1 MGLVSATRA
10 AALTLMTPP
19 SPRSPTA
26 RALLWLS
33 EAIYHHRRWFFYPQL
48 LLAVLSVIYTA
59 RKLEF
64 HTSRND
70 LVGGE
75 KEYHK
80 IYLEFKKEFPAQDD
94 LVVVV
99 ESENME
105 KNRQFVERLG
115 TKLEAETNLFVSV
128 FYKGDLKLMGPKA
141 LLFLPEEALKDL
153 YQTLQDYRPF
163 LLQFTKATNLVS
175 LFNLVNTQFRTA
187 SREENAQNR
196 ALVKAL
202 PALERIIAQATDGL
216 QRLGNPPSPGIN
228 ALFEGGQEA
237 ESQMYITFASNRIY
251 LVTAQAREEELND
264 QAVRRLRTLIA
275 ETQLEVPGLN
285 VGLTGEPVLE
295 VDEMEQSQKDT
306 IRATVVSL
314 ILVALI
320 FIYGYHG
327 TGRPLKATACLLV
340 GLAYT
345 MGFTT
350 LAVGHLNIL
359 TITFVPILVGL
370 AIDFGVHLITRYE
383 EELRRGRSE
392 RLALEKAMVNTGMG
406 IFTGAFTT
414 AGAFFAMAG
423 TDFKGIQE
431 MGIICGGGLLVCL
444 VPMMTLLPVLLLRGQ
459 QNILDHEL
467 GPKLDQQAALEVDK
481 RARIENLWLRRPVT
495 VILVILAVSGLAL
508 RAGRHVRFDYNLLHM
523 QSAGLPAV
531 IFQDKLIES
540 STKSVLFCAVV
551 ANSLTEATNL
561 AAAITNL
568 PSVLSVDSMGE
579 YLTEDQTGKLAWLG
593 KIKKVAAEIQF
604 APLDTRPA
612 DVREL
617 TQTLYALHG
626 YCGLAIADVK
636 DDPELREKLLALRRA
651 IHALSQ
657 RMVLDNREAVAE
669 KLAEFQQALFKDV
682 RETFEAIKNQ
692 DDSDRLRPQD
702 LPEALRN
709 RFVGVHG
716 KYLLQVY
723 PKKNIWERKEQEEF
737 IRDLRAI
744 DKQVTGTPV
753 ELLEYTTLLKNS
765 FQQAAFYSLIAIAIL
780 VFIHFR
786 SLSCVVLSLLPVG
799 FGFIWMVGLMGLGD
813 VPFNPANIMTLPLV
827 IGIGVTNG
835 IHILNRFAE
844 EQHPSILARSTGKAV
859 LVSALTAIAGF
870 GSLILAEHRGI
881 RSLGLIMATGI
892 ATCMIVGLTFLPA
905 ILNLLN
911 RRGWTIQKTQCD
923 NAQSTLGREE
933 PR

>member
-1 MGLVSATRA
+1 
-10 AALTLMTPP
+10 
-19 SPRSPTA
+19 
-26 RALLWLS
+26 
-33 EAIYHHRRWFFYPQL
+33 
-48 LLAVLSVIYTA
+48 
-59 RKLEF
+59 
-64 HTSRND
+64 
-70 LVGGE
+70 
-75 KEYHK
+75 
-80 IYLEFKKEFPAQDD
+80 
-94 LVVVV
+94 
-99 ESENME
+99 
-105 KNRQFVERLG
+105 
-115 TKLEAETNLFVSV
+115 
-128 FYKGDLKLMGPKA
+128 
-141 LLFLPEEALKDL
+141 
-153 YQTLQDYRPF
+153 
-163 LLQFTKATNLVS
+163 
-175 LFNLVNTQFRTA
+175 
-187 SREENAQNR
+187 
-196 ALVKAL
+196 
-202 PALERIIAQATDGL
+202 
-216 QRLGNPPSPGIN
+216 
-228 ALFEGGQEA
+228 
-237 ESQMYITFASNRIY
+237 
-251 LVTAQAREEELND
+251 
-264 QAVRRLRTLIA
+264 
-275 ETQLEVPGLN
+275 
-285 VGLTGEPVLE
+285 
-295 VDEMEQSQKDT
+295 
-306 IRATVVSL
+306 
-314 ILVALI
+314 
-320 FIYGYHG
+320 
-327 TGRPLKATACLLV
+327 
-340 GLAYT
+340 
-345 MGFTT
+345 
-350 LAVGHLNIL
+350 
-359 TITFVPILVGL
+359 
-370 AIDFGVHLITRYE
+370 
-383 EELRRGRSE
+383 
-392 RLALEKAMVNTGMG
+392 
-406 IFTGAFTT
+406 
-414 AGAFFAMAG
+414 
-423 TDFKGIQE
+423 
-431 MGIICGGGLLVCL
+431 
-444 VPMMTLLPVLLLRGQ
+444 
-459 QNILDHEL
+459 
-467 GPKLDQQAALEVDK
+467 
-481 RARIENLWLRRPVT
+481 
-495 VILVILAVSGLAL
+495 
-508 RAGRHVRFDYNLLHM
+508 M

-531 IFQDKLIES
+531 IFQDKLIDS

-568 PSVLSVDSMGE
+568 PSVLSIDSMGP

-593 KIKKVAAEIQF
+593 KIKTVAAEIQF

-636 DDPELREKLLALRRA
+636 DDPELREKLFSLRRA

-723 PKKNIWERKEQEEF
+723 PKKNIWDRKEQEEF
-737 IRDLRAI
+737 IRELRKI
-744 DKQVTGTPV
+744 DPKVTGTPV

-786 SLSCVVLSLLPVG
+786 SLACVVLSLLPVG
-799 FGFIWMVGLMGLGD
+799 FGFLWMVGLMGLGD

-881 RSLGLIMATGI
+881 RSLGLIMSTGI

-911 RRGWTIQKTQCD
+911 RRGWTMQKTQCD